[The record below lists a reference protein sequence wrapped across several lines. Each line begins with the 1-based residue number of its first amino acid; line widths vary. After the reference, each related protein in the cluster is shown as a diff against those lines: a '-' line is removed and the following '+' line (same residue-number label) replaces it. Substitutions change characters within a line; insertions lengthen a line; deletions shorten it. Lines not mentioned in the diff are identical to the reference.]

1 MCYLCLRDTFQL
13 EMPRTNVIKAK
24 ERALELKKILKLVED
39 EYVCEEGDKVVEIL
53 KEEQYKLSRD
63 M

>member
-1 MCYLCLRDTFQL
+1 
-13 EMPRTNVIKAK
+13 MPRTNVVKAK

-39 EYVCEEGDKVVEIL
+39 EYVCEEGNKVVEIL

>member
-13 EMPRTNVIKAK
+13 EMPRTNVVKAK

>member
-13 EMPRTNVIKAK
+13 EMPRTNVVKAK

-39 EYVCEEGDKVVEIL
+39 EYVCEEGNKVVEIL